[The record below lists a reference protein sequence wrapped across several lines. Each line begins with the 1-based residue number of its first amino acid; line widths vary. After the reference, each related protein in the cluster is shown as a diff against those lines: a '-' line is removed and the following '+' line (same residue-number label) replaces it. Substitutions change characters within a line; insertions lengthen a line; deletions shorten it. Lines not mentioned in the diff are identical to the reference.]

1 MGFNL
6 VHLVCTTTLA
16 SLLFAAAVFG
26 PNAAAAHEVMILQ
39 LIHGTRT
46 HRCDERTPRA
56 NKLVGET
63 QCSLSSIILVLLID
77 QTFIEQ
83 SGFTFSI

>member
-1 MGFNL
+1 MGFDL

-46 HRCDERTPRA
+46 HRCDESH
-56 NKLVGET
+56 V
-63 QCSLSSIILVLLID
+63 
-77 QTFIEQ
+77 QTNWLAKP
-83 SGFTFSI
+83 SAV